1 MTQTARGSSPE
12 DRRGTSSPRTG
23 AGGATVSQ
31 TARFDTLWTG
41 RLLMRRWQD
50 SDREPFAGLNGD
62 PETMLFFPAPLSR
75 AASDALIDRIE
86 SCFDDLGYG
95 LWALEVA
102 ATGEF
107 IGFTGLN
114 PMPDDVPG
122 AGGVE
127 VGWRLAKRAWHHGY
141 ATEAAR
147 AALQFGFETL
157 KLDEIV
163 AFTVPANQS
172 SWTLMERL
180 GMTHNLG
187 GRPGTCVSFVSITG
201 SEVG

>member
-41 RLLMRRWQD
+41 RLLMRRLQD

-122 AGGVE
+122 APGQPPADLDAAGAGHIVGHGIEPGAADEFAGRGDLERPQAIAEPVE
-127 VGWRLAKRAWHHGY
+127 AG
-141 ATEAAR
+141 
-147 AALQFGFETL
+147 
-157 KLDEIV
+157 LDAV
-163 AFTVPANQS
+163 D
-172 SWTLMERL
+172 
-180 GMTHNLG
+180 
-187 GRPGTCVSFVSITG
+187 
-201 SEVG
+201 